1 MVEVT
6 LVDTGALTKEKERN
20 EFDYVQEVG
29 TVVVNITVTNKSFYL
44 EWTTTKGL
52 NVPRSPR

>member
-1 MVEVT
+1 MT